1 MENYQGNGRQ
11 IDFLSVLS
19 ALVVNRIKNS
29 SFDSGQGSN
38 FHSRLDSG
46 QLKEQNKAIIKQ

>member
-19 ALVVNRIKNS
+19 ALVVNRIKKYILTPVKDRI
-29 SFDSGQGSN
+29 FPLG
-38 FHSRLDSG
+38 
-46 QLKEQNKAIIKQ
+46 